1 MPVLCMGS
9 LFICMPDIFL
19 PQINGYFAARYE
31 GISVYNLYFGYIAVM
46 GALGTLAALKLKS
59 MTAIYDS

>member
-1 MPVLCMGS
+1 
-9 LFICMPDIFL
+9 MPDIFL

-31 GISVYNLYFGYIAVM
+31 GISVYNLYFGYIAVIS
-46 GALGTLAALKLKS
+46 ALGTLAALKLKS